1 LDPDLA
7 DSALSET
14 SVMVESSTFEMRL
27 MRSQKVC
34 SGWDPKKKKAQK
46 TSDDTMKIN
55 DKEWGGGDFVLNG
68 CESDFLDSCQF
79 DGEASEWC
87 VLNRSDGHRGS
98 APSGLAYMMCIAKV
112 RQ

>member
-1 LDPDLA
+1 
-7 DSALSET
+7 
-14 SVMVESSTFEMRL
+14 
-27 MRSQKVC
+27 
-34 SGWDPKKKKAQK
+34 
-46 TSDDTMKIN
+46 MKIN
-55 DKEWGGGDFVLNG
+55 DKEWGGCDFVPNG

-112 RQ
+112 RQQLRI